1 MSTEFDTLH
10 IKKNKFSF
18 LGNNRITIHLLLF
31 IATFI
36 TTTIAGTQWTGH
48 NPFEIANW
56 QYGLTYAILIMT
68 FITSH
73 EMGHYIAS
81 RIHGIDATLPYF
93 IPAPFPEMLFG
104 TMGAV
109 IKTHSP
115 FPSKKALFD
124 VGVAGPIAGFIVS
137 VGILITG
144 FATLPGKEYIY
155 TIHPEYL
162 INGGVVPETGLTFGS
177 TIIYSFLADI
187 FKNPNGWLPPMNEMY
202 HYPFLCVG
210 WFGLF
215 VTTLNMLPIG
225 QLDGG
230 HVIYAM
236 FGEKMH
242 KRIARISWY
251 AIFFIGIGSL
261 LAILLDFFKSVN
273 FPNHF
278 YMTMQDFFIPALTRL
293 RDAVPWFFEGWG
305 GWLFWA
311 LITRFFIKLHH
322 PPIMDNEKL
331 DTKRMVIGWIAII
344 ILMLS
349 FSYTGIY
356 FVQPAS

>member
-1 MSTEFDTLH
+1 MSNELGTLH
-10 IKKNKFSF
+10 VKKNKFSF
-18 LGNNRITIHLLLF
+18 LGNNRLILHILLF
-31 IATFI
+31 VATFI

-56 QYGLTYAILIMT
+56 YFGLTYAILIMI

-109 IKTHSP
+109 IKTRSP

-137 VGILITG
+137 IIILIIG
-144 FATLPGKEYIY
+144 FSTLPPKEYLY

-162 INGGVVPETGLTFGS
+162 LNGGVVPQTGLTFGN
-177 TIIYSFLADI
+177 TIVYSLMADI
-187 FKNPNGWLPPMNEMY
+187 FKNPHGWLPPMNEMY

-230 HVIYAM
+230 HIIYAM
-236 FGEKMH
+236 FGK
-242 KRIARISWY
+242 KRHEQIARISWY
-251 AIFFIGIGSL
+251 IILLIGIGSL
-261 LAILLDFFKSVN
+261 LAMMLDLFQTVN
-273 FPNHF
+273 YPNDF
-278 YMTMQDFFIPALTRL
+278 YIALQDFFIPMLTKL
-293 RDAVPWFFEGWG
+293 RSVIPWFFEGWG

-311 LITRFFIKLHH
+311 LITRFFIKIHH
-322 PPIMDNEKL
+322 PSMLFEDKL
-331 DTKRMVIGWIAII
+331 DGNRMIIGWVAII

-356 FVQPAS
+356 FV